1 MFQATFDTNSII
13 ILATFFVIFGVFLF
27 YDFFRKGERYGFLAY
42 IILTLPINYLWYLS
56 TDIPNVDVLTVYLIL
71 FILWDV
77 LLLRDFIFVFIKTKE
92 YDDILLFLG
101 LGILFQLTISAVLP
115 AEQLNPQLQEN
126 TAKFWYF
133 WLPDIY
139 TQNFGIESW
148 INENTLLGFRA
159 AATFMVILCIIPMLL
174 DVKMATEKPALPIL
188 IIIDALFILPFL
200 YLGYLWLPQ
209 SMAVFTLLLCVI
221 LFIVLLLMTKDE
233 E

>member
-27 YDFFRKGERYGFLAY
+27 YDFFRKGEKYSFLAY

-56 TDIPNVDVLTVYLIL
+56 TDIPNLDVLIVYLIL

-77 LLLRDFIFVFIKTKE
+77 LLLRDFVSVFIRTKE

-101 LGILFQLTISAVLP
+101 LGILFQITISAILP
-115 AEQLNPQLQEN
+115 AKQFFPELQEN
-126 TAKFWYF
+126 TAQFWYF

-139 TQNFGIESW
+139 TQNFGIEAW
-148 INENTLLGFRA
+148 VNKDILLGFRM
-159 AATFMVILCIIPMLL
+159 AATLMVILCIIPMLL
-174 DVKMATEKPALPIL
+174 DVKMAEEKPALPIL

-200 YLGYLWLPQ
+200 WLGYIWVPQ
-209 SMAVFTLLLCVI
+209 SMAVMTLLLCVI
-221 LFIVLLLMTKDE
+221 LFIILLLMTKSE